1 MMSTN
6 PFLTATITKLIS
18 TFTCHVVTCL
28 SLLNDYLALITLCK
42 VVFYVENLGLIVCAF
57 TFVFQVHT
65 FFTKLV
71 LALKALIR
79 LILNNRNDSMTIF
92 IWAHFQEWVIG
103 DKIKL
108 LHLIKKLPSLLVNRP
123 KESTLLINIRQARLL
138 RTLRHNKGV
147 KFSINILLKTNPTT

>member
-1 MMSTN
+1 MSTN
-6 PFLTATITKLIS
+6 PFPAATITKLIS
-18 TFTCHVVTCL
+18 TFACHVVAGL

-57 TFVFQVHT
+57 TLVFQVHT

-79 LILNNRNDSMTIF
+79 LILNDRNDSMTIF
-92 IWAHFQEWVIG
+92 IWAHFQKRVIG
-103 DKIKL
+103 DEIKFF
-108 LHLIKKLPSLLVNRP
+108 HLIKKLPCLLAKRP

-138 RTLRHNKGV
+138 RTLRHSKGV
-147 KFSINILLKTNPTT
+147 KFSIHILLKTNPTT